1 MSLYVRMCLFVC
13 ISFALTVGIRASTI
27 NIISRARVTPTLS
40 VSLLPPSLIDSS
52 RLGRY
57 ASFFSI
63 YYAFL
68 SCFFLHLNMLPL
80 ALEIILFAHSLPW
93 CFCLLSLCL
102 FLWICNKTYVT
113 LLSLFCCFFW
123 LRLKFLKDT
132 MNFDWIEFFLKP
144 ARVKDTKPD

>member
-93 CFCLLSLCL
+93 CFCCL
-102 FLWICNKTYVT
+102 FIIFVPFFCGFAAKHMLHYYPFFAASFDCGLNFWRIRWT
-113 LLSLFCCFFW
+113 LIELNSFW
-123 LRLKFLKDT
+123 
-132 MNFDWIEFFLKP
+132 NQQE
-144 ARVKDTKPD
+144 